1 MQIIDPR
8 TGMPMRAASSATTT
22 EKGAPAP
29 TSDASAFIVDIDMNN
44 FQQVVLE
51 GSMQGAVMLV
61 SWMPEHPDCAP
72 LMQSLQKIAS
82 DYQGAFTLA
91 RLNIEEQPQ
100 IAMQLRVQQ
109 VPDVKLII
117 QGQMYGQ
124 FQGSQPEHKLREW
137 LGQYLEAPESAE
149 TDLKTQAEAA
159 LAAGDTAAAQALY
172 QQWVEAAPEAPAPR
186 IGLASVLVATHA
198 LEDAEQVLATLSEED
213 QATPDA
219 RAVKARLTFARQ
231 APTPE
236 EIAALGD
243 ADDLTS
249 RTKRA
254 LRAIADGHYD
264 DGLES
269 LLAIMKQDRAYDD
282 GAARKLLIQVF
293 EALGNDHPLTLQYRR
308 RMFALLY

>member
-8 TGMPMRAASSATTT
+8 TGMPMRAASSTPHT
-22 EKGAPAP
+22 ETGAAPA
-29 TSDASAFIVDIDMNN
+29 SSASPFIVDIDMHN

-61 SWMPEHPDCAP
+61 SWMPGHPDCAP
-72 LMQSLQKIAS
+72 LMQSLEKIANE
-82 DYQGAFTLA
+82 YQGAFTLA
-91 RLNIEEQPQ
+91 RLNIEEQQQ

-109 VPDVKLII
+109 VPDVKLIV

-137 LGQYLEAPESAE
+137 LGQFLEAPESAE
-149 TDLKTQAEAA
+149 GDLKGQAEAA
-159 LAAGDTAAAQALY
+159 LAAGDTATAQALY
-172 QQWVEAAPEAPAPR
+172 QQWIETAPEDPAPR

-198 LEDAEQVLATLSEED
+198 LEDAEQVLTSLSEED

-249 RTKRA
+249 RTQRA
-254 LRAIADGHYD
+254 LRAIADGQYD

-269 LLAIMKQDRAYDD
+269 LLSVMKADRTHDD

>member
-8 TGMPMRAASSATTT
+8 TGMPMRAASSTSNADT
-22 EKGAPAP
+22 APAP
-29 TSDASAFIVDIDMNN
+29 TGDASSFVVDIDMHN

-61 SWMPEHPDCAP
+61 SWMPDHPDCAP
-72 LMQSLQKIAS
+72 LMRSLEKIAQ

-91 RLNIEEQPQ
+91 RLNIEEQQQ

-109 VPDVKLII
+109 VPDVKLIV

-137 LGQYLEAPESAE
+137 LGQFLEAPEQSE
-149 TDLKTQAEAA
+149 EVDLKTQAETA
-159 LAAGDTAAAQALY
+159 LAAGDTATSQALY
-172 QQWVEAAPEAPAPR
+172 QQWIEAAPEDPAPR

-198 LEDAEQVLATLSEED
+198 LEDAEQVLASLSEEN

-243 ADDLTS
+243 ANDLTAQ
-249 RTKRA
+249 TKRA
-254 LRAIADGHYD
+254 LRAIADGQYD
-264 DGLES
+264 QGLEN
-269 LLAIMKQDRAYDD
+269 LLSVMKSDRSHDD

>member
-8 TGMPMRAASSATTT
+8 TGMPMRAASATSHAEASAT
-22 EKGAPAP
+22 APAG
-29 TSDASAFIVDIDMNN
+29 SASPFIVDIDMHN
-44 FQQVVLE
+44 FQQIVLE
-51 GSMQGAVMLV
+51 GSMKGAVMLV
-61 SWMPEHPDCAP
+61 SWMPGHPDCAP
-72 LMQSLQKIAS
+72 LMQSLEKIANE
-82 DYQGAFTLA
+82 YQGAFTLA
-91 RLNIEEQPQ
+91 RLNIEEQQQ
-100 IAMQLRVQQ
+100 IAMQLRIQQ
-109 VPDVKLII
+109 VPDVKLIV

-124 FQGSQPEHKLREW
+124 FQGSQSEHKLREW
-137 LGQYLEAPESAE
+137 LGQFLETPESAE
-149 TDLKTQAEAA
+149 DDLKAQAEAA
-159 LAAGDTAAAQALY
+159 MAAGDTATAQTLY
-172 QQWVEAAPEAPAPR
+172 QQWIEASPEDPTPR
-186 IGLASVLVATHA
+186 IGLASILVATHA
-198 LEDAEQVLATLSEED
+198 FEDAEQVLASLSEDD
-213 QATPDA
+213 QATPEA

-249 RTKRA
+249 RTQRA

-264 DGLES
+264 QGLES
-269 LLAIMKQDRAYDD
+269 LLSVMKADRSHDD

>member
-8 TGMPMRAASSATTT
+8 TGMPMRAASSTSQA
-22 EKGAPAP
+22 ESSAAP
-29 TSDASAFIVDIDMNN
+29 TAHASSFIVDIDMHN

-61 SWMPEHPDCAP
+61 SWMPQHPDCAP
-72 LMQSLQKIAS
+72 LMQSLEKIVH

-91 RLNIEEQPQ
+91 RLNIEEQQQ

-109 VPDVKLII
+109 VPDVKLIV

-137 LGQYLEAPESAE
+137 LSQYLEAPQSEE
-149 TDLKTQAEAA
+149 TDLKTQAETA

-172 QQWVEAAPEAPAPR
+172 QQWVEAAPEDPAPR

-198 LEDAEQVLATLSEED
+198 LEDAEQVLASLSEED
-213 QATPDA
+213 QASPEA

-236 EIAALGD
+236 EIDALGD

-249 RTKRA
+249 RTQRA
-254 LRAIADGHYD
+254 LRAIADGRYD
-264 DGLES
+264 EGLES
-269 LLAIMKQDRAYDD
+269 LLAVMKADRAHDD
-282 GAARKLLIQVF
+282 GAARTLLIQVF